1 MFRLLPARLASAIM
15 APASSRM
22 ISTRMSPMLNR
33 VLVDKTVSPSQTKH
47 QMQQPRRSLGS
58 NAKSFSPAANQP
70 GDEKPASLT
79 NILEREIQEET
90 SEINQR
96 LSSDQFPGFSVET
109 DGADVKLSK
118 HVGDTTVTVRFTV
131 SSSLTEW
138 KTDAQAEHDKQSPAG
153 EEDEEDGS
161 YALISLPE
169 FQVQITKGGHTL
181 EVSCFY
187 EDMEHDEETGEPYA
201 LEPMFNVDELVMYQ
215 GEPRES
221 EFAVSAEYFRDDL
234 QDGLMHY
241 LSQHGIDEEFS
252 KNLSNFATNYEKK
265 QYIALLKRLKDFVSK

>member
-1 MFRLLPARLASAIM
+1 MV
-15 APASSRM
+15 
-22 ISTRMSPMLNR
+22 N
-33 VLVDKTVSPSQTKH
+33 V
-47 QMQQPRRSLGS
+47 
-58 NAKSFSPAANQP
+58 
-70 GDEKPASLT
+70 
-79 NILEREIQEET
+79 LEREIQEET

-118 HVGDTTVTVRFTV
+118 QIGDTTVTVRFTV

-138 KTDAQAEHDKQSPAG
+138 KTDAAVEQDKQRSAEE
-153 EEDEEDGS
+153 EEDDGS
-161 YALISLPE
+161 YGLISLPE
-169 FQVQITKGGHTL
+169 FQVQITKNGHTL

-201 LEPMFNVDELVMYQ
+201 MEPMFNVDELVMYQ
-215 GEPRES
+215 GEPRET

-241 LSQHGIDEEFS
+241 LSEHGIDEEFS

-265 QYIALLKRLKDFVSK
+265 QYIGLLKRLKDFVSK